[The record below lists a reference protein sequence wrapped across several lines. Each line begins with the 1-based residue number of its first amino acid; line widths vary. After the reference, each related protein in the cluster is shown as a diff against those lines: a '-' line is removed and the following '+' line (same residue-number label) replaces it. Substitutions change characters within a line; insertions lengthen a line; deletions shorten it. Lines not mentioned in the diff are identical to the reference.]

1 MIKIIILSLNKFIHL
16 IIRDRERVFN
26 MKNKLFY
33 TILVGVF
40 IAVISLVGCQSN
52 DETNGEENTE
62 DTIFIA
68 TSFTL
73 IEDIVKQI
81 GGDLVETHNLV
92 PIGTD
97 PHEYEPLP
105 EDTKAVTDADGIIY
119 NGFNLE
125 GGDHGWLAKMVESVG
140 KDEAVMYE
148 LMEGA
153 DPLYL
158 SDEDGEAHEI
168 NPHTFLDPVL
178 GLHMAENTLKALI
191 DIAPEHEEVFEE
203 NAQSYFEEL
212 QAIDE
217 EYEQKINEIPEENR
231 LLVTSERAYQYMA
244 KRYGLEE
251 GFIWEIDTEEQGT
264 PEQITSLI
272 ELVNEKQ
279 PPVLFVESNVDRR
292 AMETVAQETGVEIFT
307 TLYSDEIGKPGEEG
321 DTYLKFLQYNI
332 EQIYAG
338 LTQ

>member
-1 MIKIIILSLNKFIHL
+1 MRIKWSTIVFLMTITLILFMAGCATDDATDNQQTNDDTLL
-16 IIRDRERVFN
+16 IV
-26 MKNKLFY
+26 
-33 TILVGVF
+33 
-40 IAVISLVGCQSN
+40 
-52 DETNGEENTE
+52 
-62 DTIFIA
+62 

-81 GGDLVETHNLV
+81 GGDVVETHNLV

-105 EDTKAVTDADGIIY
+105 EDTKAITDAAGIIY

-125 GGDHGWLAKMVESVG
+125 GGENGWLMKMADTVG
-140 KDEAVMYE
+140 KDESEMYE

-153 DPLYL
+153 EPLYL
-158 SDEDGEAHEI
+158 SGEDGEADEI

-178 GLHMAENTLKALI
+178 GIHMAENTLKALL
-191 DIAPEHEEVFEE
+191 DIAPEHEEQFTD
-203 NAQSYFEEL
+203 NAQVYIAEL
-212 QAIDE
+212 EKIHE
-217 EYEQKINEIPEENR
+217 EYEEKIGEISEEHR

-272 ELVNEKQ
+272 KLVNEKQ
-279 PPVLFVESNVDRR
+279 PPALFVESNVDSR
-292 AMETVAQETGVEIFT
+292 AMETVSQETGVEIYS

-321 DTYLKFLQYNI
+321 DTYLKFLRYNI
-332 EQIYAG
+332 EQIHAG